1 MDSGSSRRQTWTVV
15 GVMLAT
21 MGALVAIGGAQ
32 AREPAEG
39 ETADLRSLYSRASE
53 EWPAAHWDDLVKDRA
68 ELGLVPEFKH
78 PDDNPYSRE
87 KAELGRMLFW
97 DGRLSGSLGVACVS
111 CHHPDLGW
119 SDGKALSQGHRLRSG
134 SRNAPTLMGVAFVKD
149 LMHDGRAASL
159 ESQVLLPLTNENE
172 LHAGYDKVEQRL
184 NEIPEYRERFKQV
197 FGVDQISL
205 DEISKALACFQRTI
219 VPGRSRFD
227 AFLKG
232 RHDALTDQEI
242 RGLHLFRTTARCINC
257 HSGPLMTDGK
267 FHNIGLSY
275 YGRKFEDLG
284 RYEVTKDPGDVG
296 AFRTPTLR
304 NISRTDPYMH
314 NGLFELDGVINV
326 YNAGGVRP
334 APREEHLR
342 DPLFPTTSGL
352 LLELNLS
359 KQDKADLI
367 AFMNALEEP
376 RLRIRPPELPA
387 DPE

>member
-1 MDSGSSRRQTWTVV
+1 MGKCSPGRRTWGFV
-15 GVMLAT
+15 GVVMVTLA
-21 MGALVAIGGAQ
+21 MVVALGRAQ
-32 AREPAEG
+32 ARDPQSSDMD
-39 ETADLRSLYSRASE
+39 DLRALYSRPAD
-53 EWPAAHWDDLVKDRA
+53 EWPAAHWDDLVKNRA
-68 ELGLVPEFKH
+68 ELGLVPEVRH
-78 PDDNPYSRE
+78 PEDNPYSRE

-134 SRNAPTLMGVAFVKD
+134 TRNAPTVMGVAFVQD
-149 LMHDGRAASL
+149 LMHDGRAGSL
-159 ESQVLLPLTNENE
+159 ESQVLLPLANENE
-172 LHAGYDKVEQRL
+172 LHAGFDRVEERL
-184 NEIPEYRERFKQV
+184 NAIPEYRERFRQV
-197 FGVDQISL
+197 FGVEQISI

-227 AFLKG
+227 TFLKG
-232 RHDALTDQEI
+232 RHDALSDQEI

-257 HSGPLMTDGK
+257 HSGPLMSDGK
-267 FHNIGLSY
+267 FHNIGLSF

-304 NISRTDPYMH
+304 NISRTGPYMH
-314 NGLFELDGVINV
+314 NGLFDLEGVINL

-367 AFMNALEEP
+367 AFLNALEEP

-387 DPE
+387 DPQ

>member
-39 ETADLRSLYSRASE
+39 ETADLRSLYSRAAE

-134 SRNAPTLMGVAFVKD
+134 SRNAPTLMGVAFVRD

-304 NISRTDPYMH
+304 NISRTGPYMH